1 MERNVTEE
9 WKKSSS
15 WKVQRNATMKKSHI
29 LILLVLVGES
39 ARMELIST
47 VILSARKQLVL
58 ETEIAL

>member
-1 MERNVTEE
+1 MERSVTEE
-9 WKKSSS
+9 WVRSSS
-15 WKVQRNATMKKSHI
+15 WKVQRNSKMKKSHI
-29 LILLVLVGES
+29 LISLVLVGES